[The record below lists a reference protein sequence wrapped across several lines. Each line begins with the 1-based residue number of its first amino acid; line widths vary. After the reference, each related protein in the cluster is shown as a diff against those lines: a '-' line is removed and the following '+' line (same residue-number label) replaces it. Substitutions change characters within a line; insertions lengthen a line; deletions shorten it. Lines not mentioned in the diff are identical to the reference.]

1 MSSSSDEE
9 LFAIACAF
17 EDEEETNKKRKKR
30 TWVHNINIKRKLYG
44 EFHTLF
50 DDLLRDEAK
59 FFQYFRMTHEK
70 FSNLLNMLRPHIEKN
85 NSTFRESI
93 ESTERLA
100 LCLR

>member
-1 MSSSSDEE
+1 MKNYLQLHVHLKMNNKGTRKE
-9 LFAIACAF
+9 
-17 EDEEETNKKRKKR
+17 KKRI
-30 TWVHNINIKRKLYG
+30 WVHNINMKRKLYG

-70 FSNLLNMLRPHIEKN
+70 FFDLLNLLRSTIEKQ

-93 ESTERLA
+93 GATERLA
-100 LCLR
+100 LSLR